1 MANEARN
8 TINANEDLFDFF
20 GIDSNGSQDF
30 NFFGDSVTTDAEDTS
45 TNSDIQTQESDDV
58 TPETEVS
65 SEPQNET
72 ENATIV
78 TESESESIKDE
89 VVTNTDTTDN
99 NDGDNE
105 VEKPTETDEAATTG
119 EKDEQ
124 VEKKTTRRRR
134 RKSADDVK
142 VGKIDSVR
150 SKDNPESTDIF
161 TVPIDPN
168 MSINSIISGL
178 GVMPEPDFMA
188 NKEEIERKMR
198 EIQIE
203 RNLDRANIALMYERI
218 DELSDMLR
226 AHYAFA
232 KSFYDNITNKDIGLI
247 ANVKKLNTVG
257 SGTIPEKERNA
268 IMSLMNYK
276 NDTMD
281 APVNLIQAAWAA
293 NYQFNFIQSALD
305 QIETKRRILRG
316 VEDAVLGRS

>member
-8 TINANEDLFDFF
+8 NVNANEDLFDFF
-20 GIDSNGSQDF
+20 GISNDSQDF
-30 NFFGDSVTTDAEDTS
+30 NFFGDSAAADTDTPVNDNTQAQEPETSSDEQQNDVESEAVSNDNADQEQIKTEDTS
-45 TNSDIQTQESDDV
+45 TDTNIE
-58 TPETEVS
+58 PE
-65 SEPQNET
+65 P
-72 ENATIV
+72 I
-78 TESESESIKDE
+78 
-89 VVTNTDTTDN
+89 TNTAAEGN
-99 NDGDNE
+99 NGE
-105 VEKPTETDEAATTG
+105 AVEPENTANTEQEPA
-119 EKDEQ
+119 
-124 VEKKTTRRRR
+124 EKKTRRRR
-134 RKSADDVK
+134 RKSTDDIK

-150 SKDNPESTDIF
+150 SKDNAESTEVF

-268 IMSLMNYK
+268 ILSLMNYK
-276 NDTMD
+276 NETMD
-281 APVNLIQAAWAA
+281 TPVNLIQAAWAA

>member
-8 TINANEDLFDFF
+8 NVNANEDLFDFF
-20 GIDSNGSQDF
+20 GISNDSQDF
-30 NFFGDSVTTDAEDTS
+30 NFFGDSAAADTDTPVNDNTQAQEPETSSDEQQNDVESEAVFNDNADQEQIKTEDTS
-45 TNSDIQTQESDDV
+45 TDTDIEPEPIPKTAAEGNNGEAVEPENTANTEQE
-58 TPETEVS
+58 P
-65 SEPQNET
+65 
-72 ENATIV
+72 A
-78 TESESESIKDE
+78 
-89 VVTNTDTTDN
+89 
-99 NDGDNE
+99 
-105 VEKPTETDEAATTG
+105 
-119 EKDEQ
+119 
-124 VEKKTTRRRR
+124 EKKTRRRR
-134 RKSADDVK
+134 RKSTDDIK

-150 SKDNPESTDIF
+150 SKDNAESTEIF

-268 IMSLMNYK
+268 ILSLMNYK
-276 NDTMD
+276 NETMD
-281 APVNLIQAAWAA
+281 TPVNLIQAAWAA

>member
-8 TINANEDLFDFF
+8 NVNANEDLFDFF
-20 GIDSNGSQDF
+20 GISNDSQDF
-30 NFFGDSVTTDAEDTS
+30 NFFGDSAVADTDTPVNDNTQAQEPETSSDEQQNDVESETVFNDNADQEQIKTEDTS
-45 TNSDIQTQESDDV
+45 TDTNIE
-58 TPETEVS
+58 PE
-65 SEPQNET
+65 P
-72 ENATIV
+72 I
-78 TESESESIKDE
+78 
-89 VVTNTDTTDN
+89 TNTAAEGNNGEAVEPDN
-99 NDGDNE
+99 TAN
-105 VEKPTETDEAATTG
+105 TEQEPA
-119 EKDEQ
+119 
-124 VEKKTTRRRR
+124 EKKTRRRR
-134 RKSADDVK
+134 RKSADDIK

-150 SKDNPESTDIF
+150 SKDNAESTEVF

-268 IMSLMNYK
+268 ILSLMNYK
-276 NDTMD
+276 NETMD
-281 APVNLIQAAWAA
+281 TPVNLIQAAWAA

>member
-8 TINANEDLFDFF
+8 NVNANEDLFDFF
-20 GIDSNGSQDF
+20 GISNDSQDF
-30 NFFGDSVTTDAEDTS
+30 NFFGDSAAADTDTPVNDNTQAQEPETSSDEQQNDVESEAVFNDNADQEQIKTEDTS
-45 TNSDIQTQESDDV
+45 TDTNIE
-58 TPETEVS
+58 PE
-65 SEPQNET
+65 P
-72 ENATIV
+72 I
-78 TESESESIKDE
+78 
-89 VVTNTDTTDN
+89 TNTAAEGN
-99 NDGDNE
+99 NGE
-105 VEKPTETDEAATTG
+105 AVEPENTANTEQEPTE
-119 EKDEQ
+119 
-124 VEKKTTRRRR
+124 KKTRRRR
-134 RKSADDVK
+134 RKSADDIK

-150 SKDNPESTDIF
+150 SKDNAESTEVF

-268 IMSLMNYK
+268 ILSLMNYK
-276 NDTMD
+276 NETMD
-281 APVNLIQAAWAA
+281 TPVNLIQAAWAA

>member
-8 TINANEDLFDFF
+8 NVNANEDLFDFF
-20 GIDSNGSQDF
+20 GISNDSQDF
-30 NFFGDSVTTDAEDTS
+30 NFFGDSAAADTDTPVNDNTQAQEPETSSNEQQNDVESEAVFNDNTDQEQIKTEDTGTD
-45 TNSDIQTQESDDV
+45 TNIEPEPI
-58 TPETEVS
+58 PETAAEGNNGEAV
-65 SEPQNET
+65 EPENTANT
-72 ENATIV
+72 EQ
-78 TESESESIKDE
+78 E
-89 VVTNTDTTDN
+89 
-99 NDGDNE
+99 
-105 VEKPTETDEAATTG
+105 PTE
-119 EKDEQ
+119 
-124 VEKKTTRRRR
+124 KKTRRRR
-134 RKSADDVK
+134 RKSADDIK

-150 SKDNPESTDIF
+150 SKDNAESTEVF

-276 NDTMD
+276 NETMD
-281 APVNLIQAAWAA
+281 TPVNLIQAAWAA

>member
-8 TINANEDLFDFF
+8 NVNANEDLFDFF
-20 GIDSNGSQDF
+20 GISNDSQDF
-30 NFFGDSVTTDAEDTS
+30 NFFGDSATADTDTPVNDNTQVQEPETSSDEQQNDVESETVFNDNADQEQIKTEDTS
-45 TNSDIQTQESDDV
+45 TDTNIE
-58 TPETEVS
+58 PE
-65 SEPQNET
+65 P
-72 ENATIV
+72 I
-78 TESESESIKDE
+78 
-89 VVTNTDTTDN
+89 TNTAAEGN
-99 NDGDNE
+99 NGE
-105 VEKPTETDEAATTG
+105 AVEPENTANTEQEPA
-119 EKDEQ
+119 
-124 VEKKTTRRRR
+124 EKKTRRRR
-134 RKSADDVK
+134 RKSADDIK

-150 SKDNPESTDIF
+150 SKDNAESTEVF

-268 IMSLMNYK
+268 ILSLMNYK
-276 NDTMD
+276 NETMD
-281 APVNLIQAAWAA
+281 TPVNLIQAAWAA

>member
-8 TINANEDLFDFF
+8 NVNANEDLFDFF
-20 GIDSNGSQDF
+20 GISNDSQDF
-30 NFFGDSVTTDAEDTS
+30 NFFGDSAAADTDTPVNDNTQAQEPETSSDEQQNDVESEAVFNDNADQEQIKTEDTS
-45 TNSDIQTQESDDV
+45 TDTNIEPEPIPKTAAEGNNGEAVEPENTANTEQE
-58 TPETEVS
+58 P
-65 SEPQNET
+65 
-72 ENATIV
+72 A
-78 TESESESIKDE
+78 
-89 VVTNTDTTDN
+89 
-99 NDGDNE
+99 
-105 VEKPTETDEAATTG
+105 
-119 EKDEQ
+119 
-124 VEKKTTRRRR
+124 EKKTRRRR
-134 RKSADDVK
+134 RKSADDIK

-150 SKDNPESTDIF
+150 SKDNAESTEVF

-268 IMSLMNYK
+268 ILSLMNYK
-276 NDTMD
+276 NETMD
-281 APVNLIQAAWAA
+281 TPVNLIQAAWAA

>member
-8 TINANEDLFDFF
+8 NVNANEDLFDFF
-20 GIDSNGSQDF
+20 GISNDSQDF
-30 NFFGDSVTTDAEDTS
+30 NFFGDSAAADTDTPVNDNTQVQEPETSSDEQQNDVESEAVFNDNANQEQIKTEDTS
-45 TNSDIQTQESDDV
+45 TDTNIE
-58 TPETEVS
+58 PE
-65 SEPQNET
+65 P
-72 ENATIV
+72 I
-78 TESESESIKDE
+78 
-89 VVTNTDTTDN
+89 TNTAAEGN
-99 NDGDNE
+99 NGE
-105 VEKPTETDEAATTG
+105 AVEPENTANTEQEPA
-119 EKDEQ
+119 
-124 VEKKTTRRRR
+124 EKKTRRRR
-134 RKSADDVK
+134 RKSADDIK

-150 SKDNPESTDIF
+150 SKDNAESTEVF

-268 IMSLMNYK
+268 ILSLMNYK
-276 NDTMD
+276 NETMD
-281 APVNLIQAAWAA
+281 TPVNLIQAAWAA

>member
-8 TINANEDLFDFF
+8 NVNANEDLFDFF
-20 GIDSNGSQDF
+20 GISNDSQDF
-30 NFFGDSVTTDAEDTS
+30 NFFGDSAAADTDTPVNDNTQAQEPETSSNEQQNDVESEAVFNDNADQEQIKTEDTS
-45 TNSDIQTQESDDV
+45 TDTNIE
-58 TPETEVS
+58 PE
-65 SEPQNET
+65 P
-72 ENATIV
+72 I
-78 TESESESIKDE
+78 
-89 VVTNTDTTDN
+89 TNTAAEGN
-99 NDGDNE
+99 NGE
-105 VEKPTETDEAATTG
+105 AVEPENTANTEQEPA
-119 EKDEQ
+119 
-124 VEKKTTRRRR
+124 EKKTRRRR
-134 RKSADDVK
+134 RKSADDIK

-150 SKDNPESTDIF
+150 SKDNAESTEVF

-268 IMSLMNYK
+268 ILSLMNYK
-276 NDTMD
+276 NETMD
-281 APVNLIQAAWAA
+281 TPVNLIQAAWAA

>member
-8 TINANEDLFDFF
+8 NVNANEDLFDFF
-20 GIDSNGSQDF
+20 GISNDSQDF
-30 NFFGDSVTTDAEDTS
+30 NFFGDSAAADTDTPVNDNTQAQEPETSSDEQQNDVESEAVSNDNADQEQIKTEDTS
-45 TNSDIQTQESDDV
+45 TDTNIE
-58 TPETEVS
+58 PE
-65 SEPQNET
+65 P
-72 ENATIV
+72 I
-78 TESESESIKDE
+78 
-89 VVTNTDTTDN
+89 TNTAAE
-99 NDGDNE
+99 GDNGE
-105 VEKPTETDEAATTG
+105 AVEPENTANTEQEPTE
-119 EKDEQ
+119 
-124 VEKKTTRRRR
+124 KKTRRRR
-134 RKSADDVK
+134 RKSADDIK

-150 SKDNPESTDIF
+150 SKDNVESTEVF

-268 IMSLMNYK
+268 ILSLMNYK
-276 NDTMD
+276 NETMD
-281 APVNLIQAAWAA
+281 TPVNLIQAAWAA

>member
-8 TINANEDLFDFF
+8 NVNANEDLFDFF
-20 GIDSNGSQDF
+20 GISNDSQDF
-30 NFFGDSVTTDAEDTS
+30 NFFGDSAAADTDTPVNDNTQAQEPETSFNEQQNDVESEAVFNDNADQEQIKTEDTS
-45 TNSDIQTQESDDV
+45 TDTNIE
-58 TPETEVS
+58 PE
-65 SEPQNET
+65 P
-72 ENATIV
+72 I
-78 TESESESIKDE
+78 
-89 VVTNTDTTDN
+89 TNTAAEGN
-99 NDGDNE
+99 NGE
-105 VEKPTETDEAATTG
+105 AVEPENTANTEQEPTE
-119 EKDEQ
+119 
-124 VEKKTTRRRR
+124 KKTRRRR
-134 RKSADDVK
+134 RKSADDIK

-150 SKDNPESTDIF
+150 SKDNAESTEVF

-268 IMSLMNYK
+268 ILSLMNYK
-276 NDTMD
+276 NETMD
-281 APVNLIQAAWAA
+281 TPVNLIQAAWAA

>member
-8 TINANEDLFDFF
+8 NVNANEDLFDFF
-20 GIDSNGSQDF
+20 GISNDSQDF
-30 NFFGDSVTTDAEDTS
+30 NFFGDSAAADTDTPVNDNTQAQEPETSSDEQQNDVESEAVSNDNADQEQIKTEDTS
-45 TNSDIQTQESDDV
+45 TDTNIE
-58 TPETEVS
+58 PE
-65 SEPQNET
+65 P
-72 ENATIV
+72 I
-78 TESESESIKDE
+78 
-89 VVTNTDTTDN
+89 TNTAAEGN
-99 NDGDNE
+99 NGE
-105 VEKPTETDEAATTG
+105 AVEPENTANTEQEPTE
-119 EKDEQ
+119 
-124 VEKKTTRRRR
+124 KKTRRRR
-134 RKSADDVK
+134 RKSADDIK

-150 SKDNPESTDIF
+150 SKDNAESTEVF

-268 IMSLMNYK
+268 ILSLMSYK
-276 NDTMD
+276 NETMD
-281 APVNLIQAAWAA
+281 TPVNLIQAAWAA

>member
-8 TINANEDLFDFF
+8 NVNANEDLFDFF
-20 GIDSNGSQDF
+20 GISNDSQDF
-30 NFFGDSVTTDAEDTS
+30 NFFGDSAAADTDTPVNDNTQAQEPETSSDEQQNDVESEAVFNDNADQEQIKTEDTS
-45 TNSDIQTQESDDV
+45 TDTNIE
-58 TPETEVS
+58 PE
-65 SEPQNET
+65 P
-72 ENATIV
+72 I
-78 TESESESIKDE
+78 
-89 VVTNTDTTDN
+89 TNTAAEGN
-99 NDGDNE
+99 NGE
-105 VEKPTETDEAATTG
+105 AVEPENTANTEQEPTE
-119 EKDEQ
+119 
-124 VEKKTTRRRR
+124 KKTRRRR
-134 RKSADDVK
+134 RKSADDIK

-150 SKDNPESTDIF
+150 SKDNAESTEVF

-168 MSINSIISGL
+168 MSINNIISGL

-268 IMSLMNYK
+268 ILSLMNYK
-276 NDTMD
+276 NETMD
-281 APVNLIQAAWAA
+281 TPVNLIQAAWAA

>member
-8 TINANEDLFDFF
+8 NVNANEDLFDFF
-20 GIDSNGSQDF
+20 GISNDSQDF
-30 NFFGDSVTTDAEDTS
+30 NFFGDSAVADTDTPVNDNTQAQEPETSSDEQQNDVESETVFNDNADQEQIKTEDTS
-45 TNSDIQTQESDDV
+45 TDTNIE
-58 TPETEVS
+58 PE
-65 SEPQNET
+65 P
-72 ENATIV
+72 I
-78 TESESESIKDE
+78 
-89 VVTNTDTTDN
+89 TNTAAEGNNGEAVEPDN
-99 NDGDNE
+99 TAN
-105 VEKPTETDEAATTG
+105 TEQEPA
-119 EKDEQ
+119 
-124 VEKKTTRRRR
+124 EKKTRRRR
-134 RKSADDVK
+134 RKSAADIK

-150 SKDNPESTDIF
+150 SKDNAESTEVF

-268 IMSLMNYK
+268 ILSLMNYK
-276 NDTMD
+276 NETMD
-281 APVNLIQAAWAA
+281 TPVNLIQAAWAA

>member
-8 TINANEDLFDFF
+8 NVNANEDLFDFF
-20 GIDSNGSQDF
+20 GISNDSQDF
-30 NFFGDSVTTDAEDTS
+30 NFFGDSAAADTDMPVNDNTQAQEPETSSDEQQNDVESEAIFNDNADQEQIKTEDTS
-45 TNSDIQTQESDDV
+45 TDTNIE
-58 TPETEVS
+58 PE
-65 SEPQNET
+65 P
-72 ENATIV
+72 I
-78 TESESESIKDE
+78 
-89 VVTNTDTTDN
+89 TNTAAEGN
-99 NDGDNE
+99 NGE
-105 VEKPTETDEAATTG
+105 AVEPENTANTEQEPTE
-119 EKDEQ
+119 
-124 VEKKTTRRRR
+124 KKTRRRR
-134 RKSADDVK
+134 RKSADDIK

-150 SKDNPESTDIF
+150 SKDNAESTEVF

-268 IMSLMNYK
+268 ILSLMNYK
-276 NDTMD
+276 NETMD
-281 APVNLIQAAWAA
+281 TPVNLIQAAWAA

>member
-8 TINANEDLFDFF
+8 NVNANEDLFDFF
-20 GIDSNGSQDF
+20 GISNDSQDF
-30 NFFGDSVTTDAEDTS
+30 NFFGDSAAADTDTPVNDNTQAQEPETSSNEQQNDVESEAVFNDNADQEQIKTEDTS
-45 TNSDIQTQESDDV
+45 TDTNIE
-58 TPETEVS
+58 PE
-65 SEPQNET
+65 P
-72 ENATIV
+72 I
-78 TESESESIKDE
+78 
-89 VVTNTDTTDN
+89 TNTAAEGN
-99 NDGDNE
+99 NGE
-105 VEKPTETDEAATTG
+105 AVEPENTANTEQEPTE
-119 EKDEQ
+119 
-124 VEKKTTRRRR
+124 KKTRRRR
-134 RKSADDVK
+134 RKSADDIK

-150 SKDNPESTDIF
+150 SKDNAESTEVF

-268 IMSLMNYK
+268 ILSLMNYK
-276 NDTMD
+276 NETMD
-281 APVNLIQAAWAA
+281 TPVNLIQAAWAA

>member
-8 TINANEDLFDFF
+8 NVNANEDLFDFF
-20 GIDSNGSQDF
+20 GISNDSQDF
-30 NFFGDSVTTDAEDTS
+30 NFFGDSAAADTDTPVNDNTQAQEPEMSSDEQQNDVESEAVFNDNADQEQIKTEDTS
-45 TNSDIQTQESDDV
+45 TDTNIEPEPI
-58 TPETEVS
+58 PETAAEGNNGEAV
-65 SEPQNET
+65 EPENTANT
-72 ENATIV
+72 EQEPA
-78 TESESESIKDE
+78 
-89 VVTNTDTTDN
+89 
-99 NDGDNE
+99 
-105 VEKPTETDEAATTG
+105 
-119 EKDEQ
+119 
-124 VEKKTTRRRR
+124 EKKTRRRR
-134 RKSADDVK
+134 RKSADDIK

-150 SKDNPESTDIF
+150 SKDNAESTEVF

-268 IMSLMNYK
+268 ILSLMNYK
-276 NDTMD
+276 NETMD
-281 APVNLIQAAWAA
+281 TPVNLIQAAWAA

>member
-8 TINANEDLFDFF
+8 NVNANEDLFDFF
-20 GIDSNGSQDF
+20 GISNDSQDF
-30 NFFGDSVTTDAEDTS
+30 NFFGDSAAADTDTPVNDNTQAQEPETSSDEQQNDVESEAVSNDNADQEQIKTEDTS
-45 TNSDIQTQESDDV
+45 TDTNIE
-58 TPETEVS
+58 PE
-65 SEPQNET
+65 P
-72 ENATIV
+72 I
-78 TESESESIKDE
+78 
-89 VVTNTDTTDN
+89 TNTATEGN
-99 NDGDNE
+99 NGE
-105 VEKPTETDEAATTG
+105 AVEPENTANTEQEPTE
-119 EKDEQ
+119 
-124 VEKKTTRRRR
+124 KKTRRRR
-134 RKSADDVK
+134 RKSADDIK

-150 SKDNPESTDIF
+150 SKDNVESTEVF

-268 IMSLMNYK
+268 ILSLMNYK
-276 NDTMD
+276 NETMD
-281 APVNLIQAAWAA
+281 TPVNLIQAAWAA

>member
-8 TINANEDLFDFF
+8 NVNANEDLFDFF
-20 GIDSNGSQDF
+20 GISNDSQDF
-30 NFFGDSVTTDAEDTS
+30 NFFGDSAAADTDTPVNDNTQAQEPETSSNEQQNDVESEAVFNDNADQEQIKTEDTS
-45 TNSDIQTQESDDV
+45 TDTNIEPEPI
-58 TPETEVS
+58 PETAAEGNNGEAV
-65 SEPQNET
+65 EPENTANT
-72 ENATIV
+72 EQEPA
-78 TESESESIKDE
+78 
-89 VVTNTDTTDN
+89 
-99 NDGDNE
+99 
-105 VEKPTETDEAATTG
+105 
-119 EKDEQ
+119 
-124 VEKKTTRRRR
+124 EKKTRRRR
-134 RKSADDVK
+134 RKSADDIK

-150 SKDNPESTDIF
+150 SKDNAESTEVF

-268 IMSLMNYK
+268 ILSLMNYK
-276 NDTMD
+276 NETMD
-281 APVNLIQAAWAA
+281 TPVNLIQAAWAA

-316 VEDAVLGRS
+316 VEDAILGRS

>member
-8 TINANEDLFDFF
+8 NVNANEDLFDFF
-20 GIDSNGSQDF
+20 GISNDSQDF
-30 NFFGDSVTTDAEDTS
+30 NFFGDSAAADTDTPVNDNTQAQEPETSSDEQQNDVESEAVSNDNADQEQIKTEDTS
-45 TNSDIQTQESDDV
+45 TDTNIE
-58 TPETEVS
+58 PE
-65 SEPQNET
+65 P
-72 ENATIV
+72 I
-78 TESESESIKDE
+78 
-89 VVTNTDTTDN
+89 TNTAAEGN
-99 NDGDNE
+99 NDE
-105 VEKPTETDEAATTG
+105 AVEPENTANTEQEPTE
-119 EKDEQ
+119 
-124 VEKKTTRRRR
+124 KKTRRRR
-134 RKSADDVK
+134 RKSADDIK

-150 SKDNPESTDIF
+150 SKDNAESTEVF

-268 IMSLMNYK
+268 ILSLMNYK
-276 NDTMD
+276 NETMD
-281 APVNLIQAAWAA
+281 TPVNLIQAAWAA

>member
-8 TINANEDLFDFF
+8 NVNANEDLFDFF
-20 GIDSNGSQDF
+20 GISNDSQDF
-30 NFFGDSVTTDAEDTS
+30 NFFGDSAATDTDTPVNDNTQAQEPETSSDEQQNDVESETVFNDNADQEQIKTEDTS
-45 TNSDIQTQESDDV
+45 TDTNIE
-58 TPETEVS
+58 PE
-65 SEPQNET
+65 P
-72 ENATIV
+72 I
-78 TESESESIKDE
+78 
-89 VVTNTDTTDN
+89 TNTAAEGN
-99 NDGDNE
+99 NGE
-105 VEKPTETDEAATTG
+105 AVEPENTANTEQEPA
-119 EKDEQ
+119 
-124 VEKKTTRRRR
+124 EKKTRRRR
-134 RKSADDVK
+134 RKSADDIK

-150 SKDNPESTDIF
+150 SKDNAESTEVF

-268 IMSLMNYK
+268 ILSLMNYK
-276 NDTMD
+276 NETMD
-281 APVNLIQAAWAA
+281 TPVNLIQAAWAA

>member
-8 TINANEDLFDFF
+8 NVNANEDLFDFF
-20 GIDSNGSQDF
+20 GISNDSQDF
-30 NFFGDSVTTDAEDTS
+30 NFFGDSAAADTDTPVNDNTQAQEPETSSNEQQNDVESEAVFNDNADQEQIKTEDTS
-45 TNSDIQTQESDDV
+45 TDTNIE
-58 TPETEVS
+58 PE
-65 SEPQNET
+65 P
-72 ENATIV
+72 I
-78 TESESESIKDE
+78 
-89 VVTNTDTTDN
+89 TNTATEGN
-99 NDGDNE
+99 NGE
-105 VEKPTETDEAATTG
+105 AVEPENTANTEQEPTE
-119 EKDEQ
+119 
-124 VEKKTTRRRR
+124 KKTRRRR
-134 RKSADDVK
+134 RKSADDIK

-150 SKDNPESTDIF
+150 SKDNAESTEVF

-268 IMSLMNYK
+268 ILSLMNYK
-276 NDTMD
+276 NETMD
-281 APVNLIQAAWAA
+281 TPVNLIQAAWAA

>member
-8 TINANEDLFDFF
+8 NVNANEDLFDFF
-20 GIDSNGSQDF
+20 GISNDSQDF
-30 NFFGDSVTTDAEDTS
+30 NFFGDSAVADTDTPVNDNTQAQEPETSSDEQQNDVESETVFNDNADQEQIKTEDTS
-45 TNSDIQTQESDDV
+45 IDTNIE
-58 TPETEVS
+58 PE
-65 SEPQNET
+65 P
-72 ENATIV
+72 I
-78 TESESESIKDE
+78 
-89 VVTNTDTTDN
+89 TNTAAEGN
-99 NDGDNE
+99 NGE
-105 VEKPTETDEAATTG
+105 AVEPENTANTEQEPTE
-119 EKDEQ
+119 
-124 VEKKTTRRRR
+124 KKTRRRR
-134 RKSADDVK
+134 RKSADDIK

-150 SKDNPESTDIF
+150 SKDNAESTEVF

-268 IMSLMNYK
+268 ILSLMNYK
-276 NDTMD
+276 NETMD
-281 APVNLIQAAWAA
+281 TPVNLIQAAWAA

>member
-8 TINANEDLFDFF
+8 NVNANEDLFDFF
-20 GIDSNGSQDF
+20 GISNDSQDF
-30 NFFGDSVTTDAEDTS
+30 NFFGDSAAADTDTPVNDNTQVQEPETSSDKQQNDVESEAVSNDNADQEQIKTEDTS
-45 TNSDIQTQESDDV
+45 TDTNIE
-58 TPETEVS
+58 PE
-65 SEPQNET
+65 P
-72 ENATIV
+72 I
-78 TESESESIKDE
+78 
-89 VVTNTDTTDN
+89 TNTAAEGN
-99 NDGDNE
+99 NGE
-105 VEKPTETDEAATTG
+105 AVEPENTANTEQEPA
-119 EKDEQ
+119 
-124 VEKKTTRRRR
+124 EKKTRRRR
-134 RKSADDVK
+134 RKSADDIK

-150 SKDNPESTDIF
+150 SKDNAESTEVF

-168 MSINSIISGL
+168 MSIKSIISGL

-268 IMSLMNYK
+268 ILSLMNYK
-276 NDTMD
+276 NETMD
-281 APVNLIQAAWAA
+281 TPVNLIQAAWAA

>member
-8 TINANEDLFDFF
+8 NVNANEDLFDFF
-20 GIDSNGSQDF
+20 GISNDSQDF
-30 NFFGDSVTTDAEDTS
+30 NFFGDSAAADTDTPVNDNTQAQEPETSSDEQQNDVESEAVFNDNADQEQIKTEDTS
-45 TNSDIQTQESDDV
+45 TVE
-58 TPETEVS
+58 PE
-65 SEPQNET
+65 P
-72 ENATIV
+72 I
-78 TESESESIKDE
+78 
-89 VVTNTDTTDN
+89 TNTAAEGN
-99 NDGDNE
+99 NSE
-105 VEKPTETDEAATTG
+105 AVEPENTANTEQEPA
-119 EKDEQ
+119 
-124 VEKKTTRRRR
+124 EKKTRRRR
-134 RKSADDVK
+134 RKSADDIK

-150 SKDNPESTDIF
+150 SKDNAESTEVF

-268 IMSLMNYK
+268 ILSLMNYK
-276 NDTMD
+276 NETMD
-281 APVNLIQAAWAA
+281 TSVNLIQAAWAA

>member
-8 TINANEDLFDFF
+8 NVNANEDLFNFF
-20 GIDSNGSQDF
+20 GISNDSQDF
-30 NFFGDSVTTDAEDTS
+30 NFFGDSAAADTDTPVNDNTQAQEPETSSNEQQNDVESEAVFNDNADQEQVKTEDTS
-45 TNSDIQTQESDDV
+45 TDTNIE
-58 TPETEVS
+58 PE
-65 SEPQNET
+65 P
-72 ENATIV
+72 I
-78 TESESESIKDE
+78 
-89 VVTNTDTTDN
+89 TNTAAEGN
-99 NDGDNE
+99 NGE
-105 VEKPTETDEAATTG
+105 AVEPENTANTEQEPTE
-119 EKDEQ
+119 
-124 VEKKTTRRRR
+124 KKTRRRR
-134 RKSADDVK
+134 RKSADDIK

-150 SKDNPESTDIF
+150 SKDNAESTEVF

-268 IMSLMNYK
+268 ILSLMNYK
-276 NDTMD
+276 NETMD
-281 APVNLIQAAWAA
+281 TPVNLIQAAWAA

>member
-8 TINANEDLFDFF
+8 NVNANEDLFDFF
-20 GIDSNGSQDF
+20 GISNDSQDF
-30 NFFGDSVTTDAEDTS
+30 NFFGDSAAADTDTPVNDNTQAQEPETSSDEQQNDVESEAVFNDNADQEQIKTEDTS
-45 TNSDIQTQESDDV
+45 TDTNIE
-58 TPETEVS
+58 PE
-65 SEPQNET
+65 P
-72 ENATIV
+72 I
-78 TESESESIKDE
+78 
-89 VVTNTDTTDN
+89 TNTEAEGN
-99 NDGDNE
+99 NGE
-105 VEKPTETDEAATTG
+105 AVEPENTANTEQEPTE
-119 EKDEQ
+119 
-124 VEKKTTRRRR
+124 KKTRRRR
-134 RKSADDVK
+134 RKSADDIK

-150 SKDNPESTDIF
+150 SKDNAESTEVF

-268 IMSLMNYK
+268 ILSLMNYK
-276 NDTMD
+276 NETMD
-281 APVNLIQAAWAA
+281 TPVNLIQAAWAA

>member
-8 TINANEDLFDFF
+8 NVNANEDLFDFF
-20 GIDSNGSQDF
+20 GISNDSQDF
-30 NFFGDSVTTDAEDTS
+30 NFFGDSAAADTDTPVNDNTQAQEPETSSDEQQNDVESEAVFNDNADQEQIKTEDTS
-45 TNSDIQTQESDDV
+45 TDTNIEPEPI
-58 TPETEVS
+58 PETAAEGNNGEAV
-65 SEPQNET
+65 EPENTANT
-72 ENATIV
+72 EQEPA
-78 TESESESIKDE
+78 
-89 VVTNTDTTDN
+89 
-99 NDGDNE
+99 
-105 VEKPTETDEAATTG
+105 
-119 EKDEQ
+119 
-124 VEKKTTRRRR
+124 EKKTRRRR
-134 RKSADDVK
+134 RKSADDIK

-150 SKDNPESTDIF
+150 SKDNAESTEVF

-268 IMSLMNYK
+268 ILSLMNYK
-276 NDTMD
+276 NETMD
-281 APVNLIQAAWAA
+281 TPVNLIQAAWAA

-316 VEDAVLGRS
+316 VEDAILGRS

>member
-8 TINANEDLFDFF
+8 NVNANEDLFDFF
-20 GIDSNGSQDF
+20 GISNDSQDF
-30 NFFGDSVTTDAEDTS
+30 NFFGDSAVADTDTPVNDNTQAQEPETSSDEQQNDVESEAVFNDNADQEQIKTEDTS
-45 TNSDIQTQESDDV
+45 TDTNIE
-58 TPETEVS
+58 
-65 SEPQNET
+65 SEP
-72 ENATIV
+72 I
-78 TESESESIKDE
+78 
-89 VVTNTDTTDN
+89 TNTEAEGN
-99 NDGDNE
+99 NGE
-105 VEKPTETDEAATTG
+105 AVEPENTANTEQEPTE
-119 EKDEQ
+119 
-124 VEKKTTRRRR
+124 KKTRRRR
-134 RKSADDVK
+134 RKSADDIK

-150 SKDNPESTDIF
+150 SKDNAESTEVF

-268 IMSLMNYK
+268 ILSLMNYK
-276 NDTMD
+276 NETMD
-281 APVNLIQAAWAA
+281 TPVNLIQAAWAA

>member
-8 TINANEDLFDFF
+8 NVNANEDLFDFF
-20 GIDSNGSQDF
+20 GISNDSQDF
-30 NFFGDSVTTDAEDTS
+30 NFFGDSAAADTDTPVNDNTQAQEPETSSDEQQNDVESEAVSNDNADQEQIKTEDTS
-45 TNSDIQTQESDDV
+45 TDTNIE
-58 TPETEVS
+58 PE
-65 SEPQNET
+65 P
-72 ENATIV
+72 I
-78 TESESESIKDE
+78 
-89 VVTNTDTTDN
+89 TNTAAEGN
-99 NDGDNE
+99 NGE
-105 VEKPTETDEAATTG
+105 AVEPENTANI
-119 EKDEQ
+119 EQ
-124 VEKKTTRRRR
+124 EPAEKKTRRRR
-134 RKSADDVK
+134 RKSADDIK

-150 SKDNPESTDIF
+150 SKDNAESTEVF

-268 IMSLMNYK
+268 ILSLMNYK
-276 NDTMD
+276 NETMD
-281 APVNLIQAAWAA
+281 TPVNLIQAAWAA

>member
-8 TINANEDLFDFF
+8 NVNANEDLFDFF
-20 GIDSNGSQDF
+20 GISNDSQDF
-30 NFFGDSVTTDAEDTS
+30 NFFGDSAVADDTPVNDNTQAQEPETSSDEQQNDVESEAVFNDNADQEQIKTEDTS
-45 TNSDIQTQESDDV
+45 TDTNIE
-58 TPETEVS
+58 PE
-65 SEPQNET
+65 P
-72 ENATIV
+72 I
-78 TESESESIKDE
+78 
-89 VVTNTDTTDN
+89 TNTAAEGN
-99 NDGDNE
+99 NGE
-105 VEKPTETDEAATTG
+105 AVEPENTANTEQEPTE
-119 EKDEQ
+119 
-124 VEKKTTRRRR
+124 KKTRRRR
-134 RKSADDVK
+134 RKSADDIK

-150 SKDNPESTDIF
+150 SKDNAESTEVF

-268 IMSLMNYK
+268 ILSLMNYK
-276 NDTMD
+276 NETMD
-281 APVNLIQAAWAA
+281 TPVNLIQAAWAA

>member
-8 TINANEDLFDFF
+8 NVNANEDLFDFF
-20 GIDSNGSQDF
+20 GISNDSQDF
-30 NFFGDSVTTDAEDTS
+30 NFFGDSAAADTDTPVNDNTQAQEPETSSDEQQNDVESEAVFNDNADQEQIKTEDTS
-45 TNSDIQTQESDDV
+45 TDTNIEPEPI
-58 TPETEVS
+58 PETAAEGNNGEAV
-65 SEPQNET
+65 EPENTANT
-72 ENATIV
+72 EQEPA
-78 TESESESIKDE
+78 
-89 VVTNTDTTDN
+89 
-99 NDGDNE
+99 
-105 VEKPTETDEAATTG
+105 
-119 EKDEQ
+119 
-124 VEKKTTRRRR
+124 EKKTRRRR
-134 RKSADDVK
+134 RKSADDIK

-150 SKDNPESTDIF
+150 SKDNAESTEVF

-268 IMSLMNYK
+268 ILSLMNYK
-276 NDTMD
+276 NETMD
-281 APVNLIQAAWAA
+281 TPVNLIQAAWAA

>member
-8 TINANEDLFDFF
+8 NVNANEDLFDFF
-20 GIDSNGSQDF
+20 GISNDSQDF
-30 NFFGDSVTTDAEDTS
+30 NFFGDSAAVDTDTPANDNTQAQEPETSSDEQQNDVESEAVSNDNADQEQIKTEDTS
-45 TNSDIQTQESDDV
+45 TDTNIE
-58 TPETEVS
+58 PE
-65 SEPQNET
+65 P
-72 ENATIV
+72 I
-78 TESESESIKDE
+78 
-89 VVTNTDTTDN
+89 TNTAAEGN
-99 NDGDNE
+99 NGE
-105 VEKPTETDEAATTG
+105 AVEPENTANTEQEPA
-119 EKDEQ
+119 
-124 VEKKTTRRRR
+124 EKKTRRRR
-134 RKSADDVK
+134 RKSADDIK

-150 SKDNPESTDIF
+150 SKDNAESTEVF

-268 IMSLMNYK
+268 ILSLMNYK
-276 NDTMD
+276 NETMD
-281 APVNLIQAAWAA
+281 TPVNLIQAAWAA

>member
-8 TINANEDLFDFF
+8 NVNANEDLFDFF
-20 GIDSNGSQDF
+20 GISNDSQDF
-30 NFFGDSVTTDAEDTS
+30 NFFGDSAVADTDTPVNDNTQAQEPETSSDEQQNDVESETVFNDNADQEQIKTEDTS
-45 TNSDIQTQESDDV
+45 TDTNIE
-58 TPETEVS
+58 PE
-65 SEPQNET
+65 P
-72 ENATIV
+72 I
-78 TESESESIKDE
+78 
-89 VVTNTDTTDN
+89 TNTAAEGNNGEAVEPDN
-99 NDGDNE
+99 TAN
-105 VEKPTETDEAATTG
+105 TEQEPA
-119 EKDEQ
+119 
-124 VEKKTTRRRR
+124 EKKTRRRR
-134 RKSADDVK
+134 RKSAADIK

-150 SKDNPESTDIF
+150 SKDNAESTEVF

-268 IMSLMNYK
+268 ILSLMNYK
-276 NDTMD
+276 NETMD
-281 APVNLIQAAWAA
+281 TSVNLIQAAWAA

>member
-8 TINANEDLFDFF
+8 NVNANEDLFDFF
-20 GIDSNGSQDF
+20 GISNDSQDF
-30 NFFGDSVTTDAEDTS
+30 NFFGDSAAADTDTPVNDNTQAQKPETSSDEQQNDVESEAVFNDNADQEQIKTEDTS
-45 TNSDIQTQESDDV
+45 TDTNIE
-58 TPETEVS
+58 PE
-65 SEPQNET
+65 P
-72 ENATIV
+72 I
-78 TESESESIKDE
+78 
-89 VVTNTDTTDN
+89 TNTAAEGN
-99 NDGDNE
+99 NGE
-105 VEKPTETDEAATTG
+105 AVEPENTANTEQEPA
-119 EKDEQ
+119 
-124 VEKKTTRRRR
+124 EKKTRRRR
-134 RKSADDVK
+134 RKSADDIK

-150 SKDNPESTDIF
+150 SKDNAESTEVF

-268 IMSLMNYK
+268 ILSLMNYK
-276 NDTMD
+276 NETMD
-281 APVNLIQAAWAA
+281 TPVNLIQAAWAA

>member
-8 TINANEDLFDFF
+8 NVNANEDLFDFF
-20 GIDSNGSQDF
+20 GISNDSQDF
-30 NFFGDSVTTDAEDTS
+30 NFFGDSAATDTDTPVNDNTQVQEPETSSDEQQNDVESEAVFNDNADQEQIKTEDTS
-45 TNSDIQTQESDDV
+45 TDTNIE
-58 TPETEVS
+58 PE
-65 SEPQNET
+65 P
-72 ENATIV
+72 I
-78 TESESESIKDE
+78 
-89 VVTNTDTTDN
+89 TNTAAEGN
-99 NDGDNE
+99 NGE
-105 VEKPTETDEAATTG
+105 AVEPENTANTEQEPTE
-119 EKDEQ
+119 
-124 VEKKTTRRRR
+124 KKTRRRR
-134 RKSADDVK
+134 RKSADDIK

-150 SKDNPESTDIF
+150 SKDNAESTEVF

-268 IMSLMNYK
+268 ILSLMNYK
-276 NDTMD
+276 NETMD
-281 APVNLIQAAWAA
+281 TPVNLIQAAWAA

>member
-8 TINANEDLFDFF
+8 NVNANEDLFDFF
-20 GIDSNGSQDF
+20 GISNDSQDF
-30 NFFGDSVTTDAEDTS
+30 NFFGDSATADTDTPVNDNTQAQEPETSSDEQQNDVESEAVFNDNADQEQIKTEDTS
-45 TNSDIQTQESDDV
+45 TDTNIE
-58 TPETEVS
+58 PE
-65 SEPQNET
+65 P
-72 ENATIV
+72 I
-78 TESESESIKDE
+78 
-89 VVTNTDTTDN
+89 TNTAAEGN
-99 NDGDNE
+99 NGE
-105 VEKPTETDEAATTG
+105 AVEPENTANTEQEPTE
-119 EKDEQ
+119 
-124 VEKKTTRRRR
+124 KKTRRRR
-134 RKSADDVK
+134 RKSADDIK

-150 SKDNPESTDIF
+150 SKDNAESTEVF

-268 IMSLMNYK
+268 ILSLMNYK
-276 NDTMD
+276 NETMD
-281 APVNLIQAAWAA
+281 TPVNLIQAAWAA

>member
-8 TINANEDLFDFF
+8 NVNANEDLFDFF
-20 GIDSNGSQDF
+20 GISNDSQDF
-30 NFFGDSVTTDAEDTS
+30 NFFGDSAAADTDTPVNDNTQAQEPETSSDEQQNDVESEAVFNDNADQEQIKTEDTS
-45 TNSDIQTQESDDV
+45 TDTNIE
-58 TPETEVS
+58 PE
-65 SEPQNET
+65 P
-72 ENATIV
+72 I
-78 TESESESIKDE
+78 
-89 VVTNTDTTDN
+89 TNTAAEGN
-99 NDGDNE
+99 NGE
-105 VEKPTETDEAATTG
+105 AVEPENTANTEQEPA
-119 EKDEQ
+119 
-124 VEKKTTRRRR
+124 EKKTRRRR
-134 RKSADDVK
+134 RKSADDIK

-150 SKDNPESTDIF
+150 SKDNAESTEVF

-268 IMSLMNYK
+268 ILSLMNYK
-276 NDTMD
+276 NETMD
-281 APVNLIQAAWAA
+281 TPVNLIQAAWAA

>member
-8 TINANEDLFDFF
+8 NVNANEDLFDFF
-20 GIDSNGSQDF
+20 GISNDSQDF
-30 NFFGDSVTTDAEDTS
+30 NFFGDSAATDTDTPVNDNTQVQEPETSSDEQQNDVESEAVFNDNANQEQIKTEDTS
-45 TNSDIQTQESDDV
+45 TDTNIE
-58 TPETEVS
+58 PE
-65 SEPQNET
+65 P
-72 ENATIV
+72 I
-78 TESESESIKDE
+78 
-89 VVTNTDTTDN
+89 TNTAAEGN
-99 NDGDNE
+99 NGE
-105 VEKPTETDEAATTG
+105 AVEPENTANTEQEPA
-119 EKDEQ
+119 
-124 VEKKTTRRRR
+124 EKKTRRRR
-134 RKSADDVK
+134 RKSADDIK

-150 SKDNPESTDIF
+150 SKDNAESTEVF

-268 IMSLMNYK
+268 ILSLMNYK
-276 NDTMD
+276 NETMD
-281 APVNLIQAAWAA
+281 TPVNLIQAAWAA